1 MVLDWGGGTFDIT
14 VLTISYSHDQCPNIL
29 VQSIEGLCDVRGRDV
44 DDELLQSILD
54 RIEIELDQD
63 FGVDLTFISDLR
75 VKGDHS
81 QSASVEVRLL

>member
-1 MVLDWGGGTFDIT
+1 MVLDWGGGTFDISCSGT

-54 RIEIELDQD
+54 RIDNLMTASTN
-63 FGVDLTFISDLR
+63 LPISDSE
-75 VKGDHS
+75 H
-81 QSASVEVRLL
+81 